1 MVLFYC
7 NFVASIVNIS
17 AMDIGK
23 KIKSIREAKG
33 MTAKEVISAVDMG
46 APMYSRIENGVNEPS
61 LSTLEK
67 IAKAL
72 GVKLSD
78 FFDTDD
84 KLADVNSYDASIME
98 KIKLVEELNEEE
110 KKIVFSLVDALVGK
124 KKLKDALSGVLDNVK

>member
-1 MVLFYC
+1 
-7 NFVASIVNIS
+7 
-17 AMDIGK
+17 MDIGK

-33 MTAKEVISAVDMG
+33 MTAKDVISAVGMG

-98 KIKLVEELNEEE
+98 KIKTLWPSKNI
-110 KKIVFSLVDALVGK
+110 KI
-124 KKLKDALSGVLDNVK
+124 

>member
-1 MVLFYC
+1 
-7 NFVASIVNIS
+7 
-17 AMDIGK
+17 MDIGK

-33 MTAKEVISAVDMG
+33 MTAKQVITAVGMG

-67 IAKAL
+67 ISKAL
-72 GVKLSD
+72 GVTLSD
-78 FFDTDD
+78 FFDTDN

-98 KIKLVEELNEEE
+98 KIKLVEGLNDEE

-124 KKLKDALSGVLDNVK
+124 KKLKDALSTVLTDTK

>member
-1 MVLFYC
+1 ME
-7 NFVASIVNIS
+7 
-17 AMDIGK
+17 IGK
-23 KIKSIREAKG
+23 KIKSIREAKK
-33 MTAKEVISAVDMG
+33 MSAKEVISAVDMG

-72 GVKLSD
+72 GVSLSE
-78 FFDTDD
+78 FFDTED

-98 KIKLVEELNEEE
+98 KIKLVEVLNDEE

-124 KKLKDALSGVLDNVK
+124 KKLKDALSGVLNDVK